1 MMANQESEG
10 LWHALTEEV
19 VSGMAQWRVQH
30 PTATLREIEQAVD
43 ARLAGVRA
51 RLVEDAVLRSR
62 QADLTALP
70 VAERPV
76 CPDCGAVLEARGKQ
90 TRRVTTRHDRE
101 IRLARSYAVCPQ
113 CGGGLFPPG

>member
-1 MMANQESEG
+1 MAKQESAA
-10 LWHALTEEV
+10 LWQAMTEEV
-19 VSGMAQWRVQH
+19 ISGVAEWRVQH
-30 PTATLREIEQAVD
+30 PRATLREIEQAVD
-43 ARLAGVRA
+43 ERLAGVRA

-76 CPDCGAVLEARGKQ
+76 CADCGAVLEARGKQ
-90 TRRVTTRHDRE
+90 TRRVTTRHNRE
-101 IRLARSYAVCPQ
+101 ICLERSYAVCPR

>member
-1 MMANQESEG
+1 MAKQESEG

-19 VSGMAQWRVQH
+19 ISGMAEWRVRH

-43 ARLAGVRA
+43 ERLAGVRA
-51 RLVEDAVLRSR
+51 RLVEDAVLRST
-62 QADLTALP
+62 QADLTAMP
-70 VAERPV
+70 AAARPV

-90 TRRVTTRHDRE
+90 TRRVTTKHDRE
-101 IRLARSYAVCPQ
+101 IRLERSYAACPR